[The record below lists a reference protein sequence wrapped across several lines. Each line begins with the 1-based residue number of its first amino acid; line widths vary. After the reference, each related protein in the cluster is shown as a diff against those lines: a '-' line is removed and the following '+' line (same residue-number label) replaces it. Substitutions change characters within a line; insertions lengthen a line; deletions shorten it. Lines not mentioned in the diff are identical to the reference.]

1 MRAQV
6 RLRVVRQCRKVAPR
20 RGFALK
26 PPESSEHDIQKA
38 IEEYLKARGISAW
51 RQNAGAMQSSYKGK
65 NYFTKFG
72 ITGQADI
79 TGILPDGRRLE
90 IEVKRPGALRP
101 PQLLTRGKNKG
112 RINPAWEHI
121 ERQRGFLEMIERNG
135 GVALFATSVD
145 DVVERLDRKLN
156 QAMRRAS

>member
-1 MRAQV
+1 MKAKL
-6 RLRVVRQCRKVAPR
+6 RLRMVRPCRKVAPR
-20 RGFALK
+20 RGFALQ
-26 PPESSEHDIQKA
+26 PPEASEHDIQKA
-38 IEEYLKARGISAW
+38 IEEYLNARGISAW

-90 IEVKRPGALRP
+90 IEVKRPGTLHP

-121 ERQRGFLEMIERNG
+121 ERQRAFLEMITRNG

-145 DVVERLDRKLN
+145 DVAEVLGRELS
-156 QAMRRAS
+156 QPIRRAS